1 MNRKGIIL
9 AGGYGTRMYPIN
21 SAVSKHLLPIYDKP
35 LIYYSITTLMLA
47 NIRDILIIC
56 TIKDKSLYKQILGDG
71 SNFGINLSYKVQ
83 QIPNGIAEAFIIG
96 EEFIGNNKVA
106 LILGDNLFFGQ
117 NLQNILKGANN
128 SNSVTVFSYN
138 VSDPK
143 RFGILKLNKKNK
155 PIKIVEKPKSPNSNK
170 AVTGLYFYNKDVID
184 IAKKLKPS
192 NRGELEITDINNF
205 YIKKKKLNLV
215 QLGRGYSWLDCGTY
229 DSLIEASFFVKT
241 IQERQG
247 LMIGCPEEVGLNKKW
262 IDKLIIKKN
271 LKKYNNNAYA
281 SYLLNLIETL

>member
-1 MNRKGIIL
+1 MIRNGIIL

-35 LIYYSITTLMLA
+35 MIYYSLTTLMLA
-47 NIRDILIIC
+47 NIRNILIIC
-56 TIKDKSLYKQILGDG
+56 TNKDKFLYEQALGDG
-71 SNFGINLSYKVQ
+71 SNFGINLSYKIQ
-83 QIPNGIAEAFIIG
+83 NNPNGIAEAFIIG

-117 NLQNILKGANN
+117 NLQNILAKANK
-128 SNSVTVFSYN
+128 SNSPTIFSYN
-138 VSDPK
+138 VNDPK
-143 RFGILKLNKKNK
+143 RYGVIELNKKNK
-155 PIKIVEKPKSPNSNK
+155 PIKIIEKPELPKSNK
-170 AVTGLYFYNKDVID
+170 AVAGLYFYNKDVIE
-184 IAKKLKPS
+184 IAKKIKPS

-205 YIKKKKLNLV
+205 YIKKKKLSLI

-229 DSLIEASFFVKT
+229 NSLVEASFFVKT

-262 IDKLIIKKN
+262 IDKFKIKKN
-271 LKKYNNNAYA
+271 LKKYNNNAYT